1 MYFLISVLV
10 GDTKVLRRKSQ
21 NGYTVS
27 STLDDGCVLDVAW
40 KVIFCSKRYPLSL
53 QYQHN
58 EGKGDDEYD
67 KNRYVGIVKDDRD
80 MP

>member
-1 MYFLISVLV
+1 MYFLKSVLV

-27 STLDDGCVLDVAW
+27 STLDHGCVLDVAW
-40 KVIFCSKRYPLSL
+40 KDIFCNKRYLLSG
-53 QYQHN
+53 QYRNN
-58 EGKGDDEYD
+58 EGKRDDEYD